1 MGRGLAAGAVA
12 ITAFL
17 AAMVVG
23 SRPPNPVP
31 EEVTVAVATIAPP
44 ERAEAQRF
52 CLADVVYFEARGRSE
67 AAKRAVA
74 HVVLNRVADPR
85 FPKEICAVEQQRKP
99 SQFSWTCDGSAKQ
112 AREPDDWTDAL
123 RVADEI
129 LGDPEAR
136 DPSKGALYF
145 HARTVRPAWTRSLLK
160 VAELGDNLFYADP
173 VTSDEVALRR

>member
-23 SRPPNPVP
+23 SRPSFPPP
-31 EEVTVAVATIAPP
+31 QKVTVAVATIAPP
-44 ERAEAQRF
+44 DRVEAQRF
-52 CLADVVYFEARGRSE
+52 CLADVVYFEARGGSE
-67 AAKRAVA
+67 KAKRAVA

-85 FPKEICAVEQQRKP
+85 FPKEICAVVRQRKP
-99 SQFSWTCDGSAKQ
+99 CQFSWMCDGSNSQ
-112 AREPDDWTDAL
+112 AREPDDWQEAL

-129 LGDPEAR
+129 LADPEAR
-136 DPSKGALYF
+136 DPSRGALYF
-145 HARTVRPAWTRSLLK
+145 HARTVRPAWSRSLLK

-173 VTSDEVALRR
+173 AKSDEVALRR